1 MKILK
6 LLSLLL
12 FVPLVFHAQKSLTG
26 LWIGTLSND
35 STTVR
40 KDQSFEI
47 ALTEYRGK
55 VYGYS
60 RSTFIV
66 NDTLYYILKRVKGTI
81 DGEICEIKDDEI
93 VSYNFRGQ
101 MDKGVKVTTTFRK
114 NTQDSAWYL
123 AGEWKTNKTKKFYS
137 VSGKVA
143 LKEETN
149 YEKSKIFP
157 HLEELKVDKEIE
169 FYAASKKP
177 AAPVAETKTIAA
189 VKKEDKQQVPS
200 DMAKTEIKKSEPP
213 VNKFSTPLKKEG
225 QPLPVSD
232 EAIAS
237 ASIKKPDAPANTI
250 ATDTKKEETIP
261 ATEETIASSTIKKS
275 SLPASSLPAEEKKNF
290 AGEPAKP
297 GIKKPELAVKINETI
312 PAAEVAIA
320 SSTIKKSDLPAS
332 SIPAEQKKNVAG
344 ELAKPEIKKQELA
357 VKINETI
364 PAAETIEPKTENKK
378 TDLATLAKSN
388 TEKKVIVTDI
398 AQPAIKIP
406 TAAAFIQQRKTVAPQ
421 IVEFKSDSLE
431 LRLYDNGEIDGD
443 TVSVL
448 LNGEILLA
456 KQGLKASAIK
466 KTIYIQPGT
475 NEINLV
481 LYAENLGKY
490 PPNTG
495 LLVVQD
501 GEDVY
506 QIRFSADLQQNAGV
520 VFRRKK

>member
-1 MKILK
+1 M
-6 LLSLLL
+6 
-12 FVPLVFHAQKSLTG
+12 VFHAQKSLTG

-47 ALTEYRGK
+47 ALTQYKQK
-55 VYGYS
+55 VYGYT

-66 NDTLYYILKRVKGTI
+66 NDTIYYILKRVKGTI

-93 VSYNFRGQ
+93 ISYNFRGQ
-101 MDKGVKVTTTFRK
+101 IDRGIKVTTTFRR
-114 NTQDSAWYL
+114 NLHDSAWYL

-149 YEKSKIFP
+149 FEKSNIFP
-157 HLEELKVDKEIE
+157 HLEELRIGKDVE
-169 FYAASKKP
+169 FYTVSKKP
-177 AAPVAETKTIAA
+177 AAPVADIKIAVA
-189 VKKEDKQQVPS
+189 NKIEDKKQSGS
-200 DMAKTEIKKSEPP
+200 DVAKTETKKLSE
-213 VNKFSTPLKKEG
+213 
-225 QPLPVSD
+225 
-232 EAIAS
+232 EAAAS
-237 ASIKKPDAPANTI
+237 ASIKKSAPPANTI
-250 ATDTKKEETIP
+250 STESKKEETIP
-261 ATEETIASSTIKKS
+261 TTEEAITPSAS
-275 SLPASSLPAEEKKNF
+275 L
-290 AGEPAKP
+290 
-297 GIKKPELAVKINETI
+297 
-312 PAAEVAIA
+312 
-320 SSTIKKSDLPAS
+320 KKSDLPAS
-332 SIPAEQKKNVAG
+332 SMPVEQNKNLTAG
-344 ELAKPEIKKQELA
+344 LAKPEIKKQEPA
-357 VKINETI
+357 IKINETI
-364 PAAETIEPKTENKK
+364 PAAVTIEPKVETKK
-378 TDLATLAKSN
+378 TDLATLTKSN
-388 TEKKVIVTDI
+388 VEKKVIVTDI
-398 AQPAIKIP
+398 APPEIKILS
-406 TAAAFIQQRKTVAPQ
+406 AATLIKQRKTVAPQ
-421 IVEFKSDSLE
+421 IVEFRSDSLE

-501 GEDVY
+501 GEEVY